1 MKNNV
6 IDVLVILE
14 VKVILNLTLENE
26 TCRWVHV
33 RPPPPPPNPNYL
45 PIICAK
51 KFYIG
56 LVNKLKL
63 GTFNTGTNSNKVT
76 REQMIIF
83 RAS

>member
-6 IDVLVILE
+6 RDVLVIFEVEADLNLILE
-14 VKVILNLTLENE
+14 VKLVDESMWDL
-26 TCRWVHV
+26 
-33 RPPPPPPNPNYL
+33 PPNPNYL

-56 LVNKLKL
+56 LVNELKL
-63 GTFNTGTNSNKVT
+63 GTFDTSTSSNKVT

-83 RAS
+83 RAL